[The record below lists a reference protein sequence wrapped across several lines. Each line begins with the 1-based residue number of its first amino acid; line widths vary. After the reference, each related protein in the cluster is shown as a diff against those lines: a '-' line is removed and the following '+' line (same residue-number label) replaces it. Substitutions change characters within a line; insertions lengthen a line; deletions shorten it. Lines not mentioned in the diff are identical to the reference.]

1 MKVLNQIGC
10 AMIVFIAYCKMGYY
24 TPFGL
29 LKAFR
34 AYFAE
39 KQRLSGEVLS
49 VTFCGIPLG
58 TLLASP
64 DNGALPVDK
73 PFPEEMAKVRQ
84 KYKRKIGYYSKFA
97 VMPLCQGGAVCRRL
111 LVQAVTKWSFD
122 HDVEAVVMIVHPDHA
137 YIYEKMGA
145 KQLAFKN
152 ETDGLNNAPSV
163 LMLLVYNDVPSIK
176 ACRARYIKRVLRKAS
191 AVLAEA

>member
-1 MKVLNQIGC
+1 MKVLNNLLC
-10 AMIVFIAYCKMGYY
+10 AMIVFVAYCKMGYY

-29 LKAFR
+29 LKALR

-84 KYKRKIGYYSKFA
+84 KVQKED
-97 VMPLCQGGAVCRRL
+97 RL
-111 LVQAVTKWSFD
+111 LQQVCGNAFMSGRCCLPK
-122 HDVEAVVMIVHPDHA
+122 VVGTGSYKV
-137 YIYEKMGA
+137 
-145 KQLAFKN
+145 
-152 ETDGLNNAPSV
+152 V
-163 LMLLVYNDVPSIK
+163 V
-176 ACRARYIKRVLRKAS
+176 
-191 AVLAEA
+191 